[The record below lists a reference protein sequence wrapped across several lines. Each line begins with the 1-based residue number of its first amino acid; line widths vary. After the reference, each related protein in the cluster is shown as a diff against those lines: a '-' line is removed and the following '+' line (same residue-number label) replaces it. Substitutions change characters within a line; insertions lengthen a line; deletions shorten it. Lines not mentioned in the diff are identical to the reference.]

1 MCCRSIMTLQCVIHY
16 QHLKTT
22 SKIIRLNQHKFQ
34 ILNQNREARRK
45 LGGENTHEQQSKS
58 IPPSFDSSKHGA
70 YAECYKKFTMCLNI
84 AKRKSEGEGTSTSNN
99 AKRVRRSGEGAKQLF
114 PKHCMIC
121 KHSGAI
127 KVKYKKQF
135 PCLLTRQTS
144 ADAIIRF
151 ANIKED
157 EDMLKIVCDG
167 KLLERKFMVHDKCY
181 REYTRLPK
189 DETVRCLKFYTK
201 NANTKY
207 LVFVTISA

>member
-1 MCCRSIMTLQCVIHY
+1 MTLQCIIHY
-16 QHLKTT
+16 EHLKTT
-22 SKIIRLNQHKFQ
+22 SKIIPLNQHKFQ

-70 YAECYKKFTMCLNI
+70 HTECYKKFTMGLKI
-84 AKRKSEGEGTSTSNN
+84 AKRKSEEEGTSLSNT

-135 PCLLTRQTS
+135 PRLFTLQTS

-157 EDMLKIVCDG
+157 EGMLIIFYEG
-167 KLLERKFMVHDKCY
+167 KLLEREFMVHGKCY
-181 REYTRLPK
+181 REYNRLQK
-189 DETVRCLKFYTK
+189 DETVRYLKVHIK
-201 NANTKY
+201 NTNTKY

>member
-1 MCCRSIMTLQCVIHY
+1 MTLQCAIHY

-22 SKIIRLNQHKFQ
+22 SKIIPLNQHKFQ

-70 YAECYKKFTMCLNI
+70 HTECYKKFTMGLKI
-84 AKRKSEGEGTSTSNN
+84 AKRKSEEEGTSLSTT

-127 KVKYKKQF
+127 KVKYSSHVCR
-135 PCLLTRQTS
+135 PCKHQL
-144 ADAIIRF
+144 
-151 ANIKED
+151 
-157 EDMLKIVCDG
+157 M
-167 KLLERKFMVHDKCY
+167 
-181 REYTRLPK
+181 
-189 DETVRCLKFYTK
+189 
-201 NANTKY
+201 
-207 LVFVTISA
+207 